1 MNSMKIRRTTY
12 AALYLALA
20 MVLPF
25 VTGQI
30 PEIGSM
36 LCPMHI
42 PALLCGFM
50 CGWLW
55 GFAIGCIAP
64 LLRAVTFGMPALFPT
79 AVAMA
84 FELAIYGGMAGFL
97 YQVLPGKK
105 WRIYV
110 ALVIS
115 MISGRIVWGIVRFV
129 LAGLTGGSFPFSAFL
144 SGALFTAV
152 PGIVA
157 QLVLIPLLLTALQK
171 AGFAD

>member
-55 GFAIGCIAP
+55 GGRHWMHCPTVAGCNVWYA
-64 LLRAVTFGMPALFPT
+64 RAF
-79 AVAMA
+79 
-84 FELAIYGGMAGFL
+84 
-97 YQVLPGKK
+97 
-105 WRIYV
+105 
-110 ALVIS
+110 S
-115 MISGRIVWGIVRFV
+115 NSGCHGV
-129 LAGLTGGSFPFSAFL
+129 
-144 SGALFTAV
+144 
-152 PGIVA
+152 
-157 QLVLIPLLLTALQK
+157 
-171 AGFAD
+171 